1 MLKKLLLSTFIC
13 CLALLASAQT
23 WDDLNKEVLNF
34 LNKGDYNNALTIAM
48 QAKDMAQTE
57 YGQDHP
63 DYSAS
68 LHNLASAYKKLGMYE
83 DAEPLYWEA
92 LRIDK
97 QVLGVKHQNYALSLF
112 GLANLYKLKNDPS
125 KAQAI
130 YYDALDIMRRAVTDR
145 HPDYSLIL
153 SDYGD
158 LFTSLKKYDKAE
170 NHLNRAKSITKN
182 AVGETHPDYASVIFN
197 IGKLQKAK
205 GNLDDAQSSI
215 EEALAIYKTASGDMH
230 PDYLDCKN
238 YLDNIADPTYQLYPA
253 AIPSSTAS
261 MPQVEVKTDGMMVDP
276 SIPQSS
282 NEESFPK
289 VEIDQSIK
297 TPSTESTID
306 INTTNPTTSA
316 PKVSELPSSTIATQ
330 PKVETPP
337 SPPPAPKKKTWKD
350 YSSMMDESS
359 QAGDYTEAITVGEKA
374 MRMVKEEFG
383 ETHENYAWVSQKMA
397 ANYMNAGMKEKAIP
411 IYEKDLELI
420 ELKMGTENQVYR
432 NRVNELM
439 DLYRA
444 TGQQDKA
451 DAFFTKNIYQSLG
464 QVSSTNALD
473 RGRLISGLN
482 NQISDFYATA
492 KNNGSMTVGNEL
504 QNYNLILKG
513 AAANGGLG
521 IDMKPIGD
529 AATLY
534 QKLQQKL
541 GINEAAIDFMKIQ
554 DSSTGT
560 ARYHALVTRFRG
572 DKTTVVPLADDYKIQ
587 SILSVKADSP
597 DSYANSA
604 EKSHQLYQL
613 IWKPL
618 EEHLKGIN
626 TVAVSP
632 VGSLEQVAFG
642 ALLDN
647 NQNVLAN
654 TYNLHFYSS
663 MRDYIN
669 KGPKR
674 SGNKSV
680 VFFGGAEF
688 GSNGDITYMP
698 STKNEV
704 NTFQTICA
712 AKGWTVESNVG
723 TEATEAK
730 AKMKEGAQ
738 APGIL
743 HLATPVYLNED
754 VSKIGMALNNANT
767 AITSG
772 SISSFDDDGMLTGKE
787 IAAMDLSK
795 TNLVI
800 LSATETDAVGIGAM
814 HQAFKAAGVDAVLF
828 SQWKTPDKQTQELL
842 TLFYI
847 YHLTGMSPQKALS
860 TAQKEIKHLY
870 PSPYYWAGFM
880 IME

>member
-13 CLALLASAQT
+13 CLAFFASAQS

-34 LNKGDYNNALTIAM
+34 LNKGDYNNALTVAM
-48 QAKDMAQTE
+48 KAKDKAQLE
-57 YGQDHP
+57 YGLDHP

-68 LHNLASAYKKLGMYE
+68 LHNLASAYKKLGRYE

-112 GLANLYKLKNDPS
+112 GLANLYKLKKDPS

-170 NHLNRAKSITKN
+170 NHLNRAKNITKN
-182 AVGETHPDYASVIFN
+182 AVGETHQDYAGVLLN

-205 GNLDDAQSSI
+205 GDIDGARSTI
-215 EEALAIYKTASGDMH
+215 EDALAIYKSTAGDMH

-238 YLDNIADPTYQLYPA
+238 YLENLSDPNYQLYPA
-253 AIPSSTAS
+253 AVPSGTASTA
-261 MPQVEVKTDGMMVDP
+261 QVEVKTDGMMVDP
-276 SIPQSS
+276 SIPQSTNS
-282 NEESFPK
+282 GSFPK
-289 VEIDQSIK
+289 VEVDQSMK
-297 TPSTESTID
+297 TPNTEGTTVAV
-306 INTTNPTTSA
+306 NTRPTNTA
-316 PKVSELPSSTIATQ
+316 PSVADLPSSTIVSAPQ
-330 PKVETPP
+330 EVVPP
-337 SPPPAPKKKTWKD
+337 PPPPAPKKKTWKD
-350 YSSMMDESS
+350 YSSMMDDYS
-359 QAGDYTEAITVGEKA
+359 QSGDYTEAIAVGEKA
-374 MRMVKEEFG
+374 MRMVKEEYG
-383 ETHENYAWVSQKMA
+383 ESHENYAWVSQKMA

-411 IYEKDLELI
+411 IYEKDLAMI
-420 ELKMGTENQVYR
+420 ELKMGTDNQVYR

-444 TGQQDKA
+444 TGQQSKA
-451 DAFFTKNIYQSLG
+451 DAFFTKNIYQSLS
-464 QVSSTNALD
+464 QVSSTNAMD
-473 RGRLISGLN
+473 RGRLIGSLDD
-482 NQISDFYATA
+482 QISDFYATS
-492 KNNGSMTVGNEL
+492 KSNGSATVGNEL

-521 IDMKPIGD
+521 IDMKPMGD

-534 QKLQQKL
+534 QKLQKKL
-541 GINEAAIDFMKIQ
+541 GVNEAAIDFMKIK

-560 ARYHALVTRFRG
+560 SRYHALVTRFKG
-572 DKTTVVPLADDYKIQ
+572 SETVVVPLADDYKIQ
-587 SILSVKADSP
+587 SILSFKADSP
-597 DSYANSA
+597 DSYANNS
-604 EKSHQLYQL
+604 ERSQQLYQL
-613 IWKPL
+613 IWQPL

-647 NQNVLAN
+647 SKNVLSEM
-654 TYNLHFYSS
+654 YNLHFYSS

-669 KGPKR
+669 KGVKR
-674 SGNKSV
+674 PVNRSV

-688 GSNGDITYMP
+688 GSNGSINYMP
-698 STKNEV
+698 STKDEV
-704 NTFQTICA
+704 NTFQTICN

-723 TEATEAK
+723 AEATEAK
-730 AKMKEGAQ
+730 AKMKEGND
-738 APGIL
+738 APGVL
-743 HLATPVYLNED
+743 HLATPVYLNEE

-772 SISSFDDDGMLTGKE
+772 TVSTFADDGMLTGKE
-787 IAAMDLSK
+787 IAAMDLTK

-847 YHLTGMSPQKALS
+847 YHLTGMTPHKALS